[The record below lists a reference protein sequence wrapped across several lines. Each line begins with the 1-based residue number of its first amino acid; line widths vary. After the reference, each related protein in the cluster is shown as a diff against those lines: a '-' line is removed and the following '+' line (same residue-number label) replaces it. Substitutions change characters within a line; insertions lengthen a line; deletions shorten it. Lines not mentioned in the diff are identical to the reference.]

1 MRLTRQRHINMK
13 HQLLILGIILSI
25 MESLRLALYAK
36 NSDSLNSD
44 ASLVLKRAS
53 HAELAVRVLEVDLR
67 HLVLQNRLAVV
78 KVQRAL
84 SKAIKTRRNDD
95 VEALLAQRGGGV
107 GTLDALR
114 VDNATLVV
122 NRDVGVVDLGG
133 DVLAASADGFAGA
146 PFVEDV
152 IGEVVVEARAVLLCN
167 RADKDAVAV
176 EELQVNGVGV
186 GVVRV
191 VEEQRVEGRSAGL
204 VLFVDGGVD
213 VVD

>member
-1 MRLTRQRHINMK
+1 M
-13 HQLLILGIILSI
+13 
-25 MESLRLALYAK
+25 
-36 NSDSLNSD
+36 
-44 ASLVLKRAS
+44 
-53 HAELAVRVLEVDLR
+53 
-67 HLVLQNRLAVV
+67 
-78 KVQRAL
+78 
-84 SKAIKTRRNDD
+84 
-95 VEALLAQRGGGV
+95 
-107 GTLDALR
+107 
-114 VDNATLVV
+114 
-122 NRDVGVVDLGG
+122 NRDVGVVDFGG
-133 DVLAASADGFAGA
+133 DVLAASTDGFAGA

-191 VEEQRVEGRSAGL
+191 VEEQRVEGWSAGL